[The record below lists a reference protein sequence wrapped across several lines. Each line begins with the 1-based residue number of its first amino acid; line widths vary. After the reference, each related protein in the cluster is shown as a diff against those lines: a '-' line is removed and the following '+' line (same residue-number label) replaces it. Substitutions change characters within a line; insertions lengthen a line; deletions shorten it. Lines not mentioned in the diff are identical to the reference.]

1 MQGGRR
7 GYPSHQKMG
16 GTQEGGHL
24 EERLNESGLH
34 LENFRST
41 SKASIVFVCR
51 VAFAFQLE
59 GCRLPSAKNSIW
71 LTPPIIVDVSLL

>member
-16 GTQEGGHL
+16 GTQEGSHL

-51 VAFAFQLE
+51 VAFAFQLRMQTSQCLE
-59 GCRLPSAKNSIW
+59 QYL
-71 LTPPIIVDVSLL
+71 VDSTDNC